1 MKAMRLHE
9 YGGALRVEEVPLSV
23 PGPGEV
29 LVRVAASGFNAVD
42 VGLRAG
48 ALAEFFPLSFPYTP
62 GLELSGT
69 VAALGPDV
77 RDHAVGSA
85 VIAYRPL
92 NVAGGAAE
100 YAIVPADV
108 LAPAPATVPL
118 VDAAALPIA
127 ALTADEALFELGGL
141 KAGSRVLINGAGGA
155 VGGMAIQMA
164 KNAGATVIATAS
176 PRSASSVR
184 AFGAD
189 KVIDY
194 TVTPVLDAVTTP
206 VDLVVNLVAGAPDD
220 ISRLTALV
228 VDGGRAV
235 STVPMPLQN
244 DEKRG
249 VRWATFDVRNDA
261 SRLADLSA
269 AVDKGD
275 LRLDVSARYPFTDI
289 EAVHAAGAEGK
300 FRGKVLLTS

>member
-9 YGGALRVEEVPLSV
+9 YGGALRVEEVPVPV
-23 PGPGEV
+23 PGAGEV

-42 VGLRAG
+42 VALRAG

-69 VAALGPDV
+69 VAALGPGV
-77 RDHAVGSA
+77 HDHAVGSA
-85 VIAYRPL
+85 VIAYQPMT
-92 NVAGGAAE
+92 VAGGAAE
-100 YAIVPADV
+100 YAIVLASA
-108 LAPAPATVPL
+108 LAPAPATVSL

-141 KAGSRVLINGAGGA
+141 AAGARVLLNGAGGA

-164 KNAGATVIATAS
+164 KNAGATVLATAS
-176 PRSASSVR
+176 PRSGSSVR

-189 KVIDY
+189 EVIDY
-194 TVTPVLDAVTTP
+194 TVTPVVEAVTTP
-206 VDLVVNLVAGAPDD
+206 VDLLVNLVAGAPDD
-220 ISRLTALV
+220 ISSLTALV
-228 VDGGRAV
+228 VDGGQAV
-235 STVPMPLQN
+235 STVPMPLRDD
-244 DEKRG
+244 DERG
-249 VRWATFDVRNDA
+249 VRWTTFDVRNDA
-261 SRLADLSA
+261 SRLADLAA

-289 EAVHAAGAEGK
+289 EAVHSAGAAGQ
-300 FRGKVLLTS
+300 FRGKVLLF